1 MITHQLRTTIGLAVT
16 RHFEFTRLQDQLI
29 ASAYHSLIPVAARPL
44 ERTRSRAGENE
55 PGAATAQDLRTKA
68 RGA

>member
-1 MITHQLRTTIGLAVT
+1 MITSPRRPTFSPPVT

-29 ASAYHSLIPVAARPL
+29 ARAYQALIPVVSRPL
-44 ERTRSRAGENE
+44 ERPRSPRSHSE
-55 PGAATAQDLRTKA
+55 PSTKTFRDLRSQA